1 MAETY
6 EKKRARWLKIRQTFP
21 EALHEVS
28 LRNVEDISSLP
39 KELQQVLAEAVG
51 HIKNISRAVKMLQDN
66 PDLSSKEL
74 VLAMNCETAEAPIQ
88 KEVIPNNQIQESNQN
103 NQALDI
109 SPEDIATLADI
120 LQGFYAQMPRTT
132 AEALAASDQAM
143 AHILAVVASVRTATC
158 NARSDFVVFSLYGV
172 LNKYRNEL
180 ATAIRGNP
188 SFLQAIKKTA
198 IPWEE

>member
-1 MAETY
+1 M
-6 EKKRARWLKIRQTFP
+6 
-21 EALHEVS
+21 S

-51 HIKNISRAVKMLQDN
+51 HVKNISRAAKMLRDH
-66 PDLSSKEL
+66 PDFSSKEL
-74 VLAMNCETAEAPIQ
+74 VLAMHREAAETPIQ
-88 KEVIPNNQIQESNQN
+88 KEVIPNNESQN
-103 NQALDI
+103 NQAIRI

-120 LQGFYAQMPRTT
+120 LQTFYAQMLRPT

-143 AHILAVVASVRTATC
+143 AHILAVVASVRVARS
-158 NARSDFVVFSLYGV
+158 NARSDFVIFSLYGV

-180 ATAIRGNP
+180 VDTIKSNP
-188 SFLQAIKKTA
+188 SFQQAIKKTA